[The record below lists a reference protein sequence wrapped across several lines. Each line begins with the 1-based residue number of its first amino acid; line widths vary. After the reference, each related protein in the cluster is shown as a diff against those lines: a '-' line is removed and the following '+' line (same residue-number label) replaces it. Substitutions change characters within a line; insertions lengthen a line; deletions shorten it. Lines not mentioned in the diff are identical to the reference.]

1 MSAAMELGIDSF
13 ASVIPGS
20 RPAIPAAQR
29 VAHLLEE
36 SEVADRAGLD
46 VFGLGE
52 HHRQEF
58 IESAPAVLFGAIAAR
73 TRSIRL
79 QSSVTVLGAAD
90 PVRVFQ
96 DYATIDLI
104 AGGRA
109 EIVAGRGSS
118 TEAYP
123 LFGYDM
129 ADRDALFHEKL
140 RLLLKLRE
148 ESHPHWQG
156 RFRAPLHGYGIY
168 PRPVQPSIPVWLGVG
183 GTPAS
188 FARAGQ
194 LGIPLMV
201 AIIGGPFARF
211 RSLVDLY
218 RAESTITGVPA
229 AEQKVGVH
237 AIGFVAETDKAARD
251 AFYPG
256 WNDLWSQLGPERGW
270 SAPSREKFD
279 ALCEGE
285 GPYIIGSPHTVAS
298 KLRRLSAALGG
309 VYRVNLQM
317 SSAAGDHEAMLKS
330 IALLGEKVKPLLHVL

>member
-1 MSAAMELGIDSF
+1 MSAVMELGIDSF
-13 ASVIPGS
+13 ASVIAGQGTPLT
-20 RPAIPAAQR
+20 PARR

-36 SEVADRAGLD
+36 AEAADRAGLD

-58 IESAPAVLFGAIAAR
+58 IESAPTVLFGAIATR
-73 TRSIRL
+73 TRNIRL

-104 AGGRA
+104 SDGRA

-123 LFGYDM
+123 LFGFDL
-129 ADRDALFHEKL
+129 ADRDALFDEKI
-140 RLLLKLRE
+140 RLLMKLRE

-156 RFRAPLHGYGIY
+156 RFRTPLHGYGIY
-168 PRPVQPSIPVWLGVG
+168 PRPVQSSLPVWLGVG

-188 FARAGQ
+188 FVRAGH
-194 LGIPLMV
+194 LGLPLMV
-201 AIIGGPFARF
+201 AIIGGSFARF

-218 RAESTITGVPA
+218 RSEAAITGIPA
-229 AEQKVGVH
+229 DEQKMGVH
-237 AIGFVAETDKAARD
+237 VIGFVADSDGAARD

-256 WNDLWSQLGPERGW
+256 WRDLMNQLGHERGW
-270 SAPSREKFD
+270 SSPTCQKFEL
-279 ALCEGE
+279 LCEE
-285 GPYIIGSPHTVAS
+285 DGPYIIGSPATVAR
-298 KLRRLSAALGG
+298 KLQILSDALGG
-309 VYRVNLQM
+309 VNRVNFQM

-330 IALLGEKVKPLLHVL
+330 ITLLGEKVRPMVAG